1 MICMRNIVF
10 VAPFPMDATL
20 RFARGFARLENVRV
34 FGVFQKPPVSER
46 GRTFDELVTVND
58 ALDPTEIVAA
68 VRKLEAVY
76 GPTDRL
82 TGVLEPLQ
90 TPLAIAR
97 ERLGIAGPSADVAER
112 FREKA
117 LMKDCL
123 RAAGIPCARHRLV
136 TNGEQAVA
144 FANEVGFPIVMKPPA
159 GAGCR
164 ATFRLESMEA
174 LRSALAAVRP
184 SSANPSLCEEFLRG
198 TEQSFDAVVAGGKI
212 LAHSISHYQP
222 TPLEVVETPWIQWV
236 CMLPRTIAGA
246 EYDEVRRVGADVVA
260 TLGLEDGFA
269 HMEWFRRADGS
280 IAVGEIAARP
290 PGGQLTAMTGLVHD
304 VDIYRCWARA
314 VVDGRLDAP
323 WERQYAAATIFL
335 RGVGRGRVSRIDGL
349 DEAQRAVGRL
359 VEEVKLPHIG
369 APKADGYEGDGYV
382 ILRHREQEA
391 LDAAVKLVLDTVRVR
406 YA

>member
-1 MICMRNIVF
+1 
-10 VAPFPMDATL
+10 
-20 RFARGFARLENVRV
+20 
-34 FGVFQKPPVSER
+34 
-46 GRTFDELVTVND
+46 
-58 ALDPTEIVAA
+58 
-68 VRKLEAVY
+68 
-76 GPTDRL
+76 
-82 TGVLEPLQ
+82 
-90 TPLAIAR
+90 
-97 ERLGIAGPSADVAER
+97 
-112 FREKA
+112 
-117 LMKDCL
+117 
-123 RAAGIPCARHRLV
+123 
-136 TNGEQAVA
+136 
-144 FANEVGFPIVMKPPA
+144 
-159 GAGCR
+159 
-164 ATFRLESMEA
+164 
-174 LRSALAAVRP
+174 
-184 SSANPSLCEEFLRG
+184 
-198 TEQSFDAVVAGGKI
+198 
-212 LAHSISHYQP
+212 
-222 TPLEVVETPWIQWV
+222 
-236 CMLPRTIAGA
+236 MLPRTIAGA

>member
-136 TNGEQAVA
+136 TSGEQAVA

-198 TEQSFDAVVAGGKI
+198 TEQSFEAVVAGGKI